1 MKNKK
6 VRRVIFH
13 YNGNEKNNSKSNAL
27 YDNEF
32 ANEYDFDDRQLELQK
47 KQDKIINR
55 SAARSINKT
64 SKKGKTAK

>member
-1 MKNKK
+1 MKNDK
-6 VRRVIFH
+6 VKRVIYH
-13 YNGNEKNNSKSNAL
+13 YSAEGKNKSQSNNL

-32 ANEYDFDDRQLELQK
+32 ANEYDIDDRQLELQK